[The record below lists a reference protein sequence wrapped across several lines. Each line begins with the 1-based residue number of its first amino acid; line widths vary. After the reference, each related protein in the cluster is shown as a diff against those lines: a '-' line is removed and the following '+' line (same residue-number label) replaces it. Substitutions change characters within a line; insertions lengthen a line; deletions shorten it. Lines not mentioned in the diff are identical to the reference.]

1 MIKQCLMPQ
10 PIHPSGITRLQA
22 AGLEP
27 VIGEDAFARA
37 DPERVVAGIFR
48 STVFGRAE
56 MQRFPQ
62 VRVIGVHGAG
72 FDNIDLD
79 AARERRIPV
88 FNTPG
93 QNARSVAEHAL
104 TLMLALSKQLLVS
117 DQAARA
123 GDMAFRFRARLRE
136 LHGQTLGLVGFG
148 AIGRAT
154 GTLAQALGMHV
165 QVHARSATPVQL
177 DALGMRHA
185 ATLQALLST
194 SDIVSLHLPA
204 SAQTLHLLGAE
215 QLRWMKPDALLI
227 NTARAALVDE
237 AALVEALQAGRIGGA
252 ALDVYALDQMPAD
265 YPLLQLPNVLLTPH
279 TGGSTEQSLMRLATA
294 VTEGVLQVLAGV
306 EPCNRLA

>member
-22 AGLEP
+22 AGLDP

-56 MQRFPQ
+56 MQRFPR

-104 TLMLALSKQLLVS
+104 TLMLALSKQLRVS

-165 QVHARSATPVQL
+165 QVHARSATPLQL

-227 NTARAALVDE
+227 NTGRAALVDE